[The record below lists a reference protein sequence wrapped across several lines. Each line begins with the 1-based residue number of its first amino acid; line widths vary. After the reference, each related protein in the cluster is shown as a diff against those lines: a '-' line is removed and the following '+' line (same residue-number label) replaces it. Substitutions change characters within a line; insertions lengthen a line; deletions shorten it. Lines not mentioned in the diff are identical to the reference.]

1 MTNVNRYG
9 VGTDFS
15 CNLFSF
21 AFLRNDSLSGSV
33 HIEVAD
39 SGVVSAS
46 SDTNKSEGEEFQ
58 AGIAYSGH
66 FGTASKR
73 RIFVHNYIC
82 PISISDTASHGATK
96 TLVLNIE
103 KAQHD

>member
-21 AFLRNDSLSGSV
+21 AFLRDDSLSGSV

-73 RIFVHNYIC
+73 RIFVHNIC
-82 PISISDTASHGATK
+82 LISISDTASHGATK

-103 KAQHD
+103 KVQHD